1 MQMACLDSLK
11 NLRMMNKSKTL
22 IWEDEDNVQSYL
34 PALKHYGLQLLKWT
48 EVGTFK
54 TEITVFG
61 PTDNVNAFLEDVEEG
76 CVEPLETLSREN
88 EYDEDYVS
96 ALNAAIAACSKAA

>member
-1 MQMACLDSLK
+1 MACLDSLK